1 MDSVKPRNISS
12 NIFITCWTPQGVGG
26 GREGGR
32 HTDGTA
38 RHFHFISPIKDC
50 KLHILVSLRV
60 LWIKIAAF
68 KAMVRVAHEEI
79 LHFILNTRFEC

>member
-12 NIFITCWTPQGVGG
+12 NFHLRNIHNLLDTPESGGRPGG
-26 GREGGR
+26 GG

-79 LHFILNTRFEC
+79 LQN